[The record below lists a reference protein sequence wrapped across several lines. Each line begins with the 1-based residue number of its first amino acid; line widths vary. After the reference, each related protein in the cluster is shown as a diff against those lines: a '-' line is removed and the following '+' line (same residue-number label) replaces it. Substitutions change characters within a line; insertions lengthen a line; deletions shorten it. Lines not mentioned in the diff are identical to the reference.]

1 MRRDDAYSGATGCPR
16 IPNAGGAPAG
26 SGGSWRIR
34 LDGTRKEAL
43 ETGRTRLL
51 VTGVIFCLAFL
62 VVAGR
67 LVDLAVL
74 GPSVEPRLVVAGT
87 SAAQD
92 FRRADVV
99 DRNGVLLATSLPTAS
114 LYADAREVIDP
125 RQAAA
130 GLVKV
135 LPDLDHEQVL
145 AKLTSAARF
154 VWLRRNLTPR
164 QTYAVNRLGIPGL
177 YFLEAENRVYPQ
189 GREAAHVLGLT
200 DVDGRGIAGVERF
213 FDGLL
218 RRGGGPLKLSIDI
231 RIQALLRRELA
242 AAVTEF
248 EALGAAGLVLDV
260 RSGETL
266 GMVSLPDF
274 DPNVPAS
281 ANGEAAFNRAAK
293 GVYEMGSTFKLIST
307 AIALDSGT
315 VTLRD
320 GYDATKPIRV
330 ARFTISDFHAR
341 NRWLSVPEILVYS
354 SNIGA
359 AKMALDVG
367 GATQRAYLDRF
378 GLLKSAATE
387 LPEVGVPLSP
397 ARWRDINTMTIAY
410 GHGIAVS
417 PVHLA
422 GAVGAIVNGGIRM
435 PVTILK
441 HHQGTP
447 RLGERVVS
455 AETSSAMRRLMR
467 LVVRRGTGRKADV
480 PGYRVGGKTGTAEKL
495 AGRRYRADA
504 LISSFVGV
512 FPTDAPRYV
521 ILVLIDE
528 PKGNKASFGYATGG
542 WVAAPVV
549 GRLVRR
555 IAPLIGLGPAGKEKE
570 PTPGNPLFIPVKGGA
585 GVRTVAAH

>member
-1 MRRDDAYSGATGCPR
+1 MKRDDATPGATGFPR
-16 IPNAGGAPAG
+16 IPNAGASPGN
-26 SGGSWRIR
+26 SWRIH
-34 LDGTRKEAL
+34 LDGARKEAL

-51 VTGVIFCLAFL
+51 VTGVVFCLAFL

-67 LVDLAVL
+67 LVDLALL
-74 GPSVEPRLVVAGT
+74 GPAAEPRLAAGAPVT
-87 SAAQD
+87 QD
-92 FRRADVV
+92 FRRADIV

-130 GLVKV
+130 GLVAV
-135 LPDLDHEQVL
+135 LPDLDHDQVL
-145 AKLTSAARF
+145 AKLTSSAGF

-164 QTYAVNRLGIPGL
+164 ETYAVNRLGIPGFH
-177 YFLEAENRVYPQ
+177 FLQAENRVYPQ

-213 FDGLL
+213 FDGPL
-218 RRGGGPLKLSIDI
+218 RRGGGALELSIDI
-231 RIQALLRRELA
+231 RIQALVRRELA
-242 AAVTEF
+242 AAVTDF
-248 EALGAAGLVLDV
+248 NALGAAGLVLDV
-260 RSGETL
+260 RSGETMA
-266 GMVSLPDF
+266 MVSLPDF

-281 ANGEAAFNRAAK
+281 ALGEAAFNRVAK

-307 AIALDSGT
+307 AMALDSGT
-315 VTLRD
+315 VRLGDR
-320 GYDATKPIRV
+320 YDATKPIRV

-341 NRWLSVPEILVYS
+341 NRWLTVPEILVYS

-378 GLLKSAATE
+378 GLLKPAATE

-397 ARWRDINTMTIAY
+397 TRWRDINTMTIAY

-417 PVHLA
+417 PVQLA

-441 HHQGTP
+441 HHRGTSFI
-447 RLGERVVS
+447 GERVVS
-455 AETSSAMRRLMR
+455 AETSIAMRRLMR
-467 LVVRRGTGRKADV
+467 LVVQKGTGRKADV

-495 AGRRYRADA
+495 VAKRYQANA

-521 ILVLIDE
+521 VLVLLDE
-528 PKGNKASFGYATGG
+528 PKGNKSTFGYATGG

-555 IAPLIGLGPAGKEKE
+555 IAPLVGMTPAGEEKE
-570 PTPGNPLFIPVKGGA
+570 PAPGNPLFVPVKA
-585 GVRTVAAH
+585 GTMKAEARTVAAH

>member
-1 MRRDDAYSGATGCPR
+1 MKQAGAYPINPVTPGASGCPR
-16 IPNAGGAPAG
+16 ILNAEGAPATPAP
-26 SGGSWRIR
+26 SWRIH
-34 LDGTRKEAL
+34 LDGARKEAL

-51 VTGVIFCLAFL
+51 VAGIVFCLAFL

-67 LVDLAVL
+67 LVDLALL
-74 GPSVEPRLVVAGT
+74 GPAAEPRLAAAGT
-87 SAAQD
+87 PATQN
-92 FRRADVV
+92 FRRADIV

-114 LYADAREVIDP
+114 LYADAREIIDP

-130 GLVKV
+130 RLVAE
-135 LPDLDHEQVL
+135 LPDLSHDRVL
-145 AKLTSAARF
+145 AKLTSTAGF
-154 VWLRRNLTPR
+154 IWLRRNLTPR

-177 YFLEAENRVYPQ
+177 HFLQAEKRVYPQ
-189 GREAAHVLGLT
+189 GREASHVLGLT
-200 DVDGRGIAGVERF
+200 DVDGRGTAGVECF
-213 FDGLL
+213 FDGPL
-218 RRGGGPLKLSIDI
+218 RRGGGALELSIDI
-231 RIQALLRRELA
+231 RIQAMLRRELA
-242 AAVTEF
+242 AAVTKF
-248 EALGAAGLVLDV
+248 DALGAAGLVLDV

-274 DPNVPAS
+274 DPNVPAG
-281 ANGEAAFNRAAK
+281 ARGEAAFNRVSK
-293 GVYEMGSTFKLIST
+293 GVYEMGSTFKLINT
-307 AIALDSGT
+307 AMALDSGT

-330 ARFTISDFHAR
+330 ARFTINDFHAR

-367 GATQRAYLDRF
+367 GETQRTYLDRF
-378 GLLKSAATE
+378 GLLKPAATE

-397 ARWRDINTMTIAY
+397 THWRDINTMTIAY

-417 PVHLA
+417 PVQLA

-441 HHQGTP
+441 HHQGAP
-447 RLGERVVS
+447 FIGERVVS

-467 LVVRRGTGRKADV
+467 LVVQKGTGRKADV

-495 AGRRYRADA
+495 IAKRYQANA
-504 LISSFVGV
+504 LISSFVGA

-521 ILVLIDE
+521 VLVLIDE
-528 PKGNKASFGYATGG
+528 PKGKKSTFGYATGG

-549 GRLVRR
+549 GRLVRQ
-555 IAPLIGLGPAGKEKE
+555 IAPLVGMAPAGEEKE
-570 PTPGNPLFIPVKGGA
+570 PAPGNPLFIPVKGGP
-585 GVRTVAAH
+585 

>member
-1 MRRDDAYSGATGCPR
+1 MRRKDAHSAETE
-16 IPNAGGAPAG
+16 
-26 SGGSWRIR
+26 GSWRIR
-34 LDGTRKEAL
+34 FDGTRKEAL

-51 VTGVIFCLAFL
+51 VTGVVFCLAFL

-74 GPSVEPRLVVAGT
+74 GQAAEPRLATAGT
-87 SAAQD
+87 TVDQD
-92 FRRADVV
+92 FRRADII

-114 LYADAREVIDP
+114 LYADAREIIDP

-130 GLVKV
+130 RLVSV
-135 LPDLDHEQVL
+135 LPELNHDQVL
-145 AKLTSAARF
+145 AKLTSKAGF
-154 VWLRRNLTPR
+154 VWLRRKLTPR

-177 YFLEAENRVYPQ
+177 HFLQAENRVYPQ

-200 DVDGRGIAGVERF
+200 DVDGRGIAGAERF
-213 FDGLL
+213 FDGPL
-218 RRGGGPLKLSIDI
+218 RRGGALELSIDI

-242 AAVTEF
+242 TAVAEF

-260 RSGETL
+260 RTGETL

-281 ANGEAAFNRAAK
+281 ARGESAFNRVAK
-293 GVYEMGSTFKLIST
+293 GVYEMGSTLKLINT
-307 AIALDSGT
+307 AMALDSGT
-315 VTLRD
+315 VTLSD

-330 ARFTISDFHAR
+330 ARFTISDFHAL

-367 GATQRAYLDRF
+367 SATQRAYLDRF

-387 LPEVGVPLSP
+387 LPEVGVPLMP

-410 GHGIAVS
+410 GHGLAVS
-417 PVHLA
+417 PVQLA

-441 HHQGTP
+441 HHRGASL
-447 RLGERVVS
+447 LGERVVS
-455 AETSSAMRRLMR
+455 AETSISMRRLMR
-467 LVVRRGTGRKADV
+467 LVVTRGTGRNADV
-480 PGYRVGGKTGTAEKL
+480 PGYRVGGKTGTAEKVV
-495 AGRRYRADA
+495 GRRYRADA
-504 LISSFVGV
+504 LISSFVGA
-512 FPTDAPRYV
+512 FPTDTPRYV
-521 ILVLIDE
+521 VLVLIDE
-528 PKGNKASFGYATGG
+528 PKGNKSTFGYATGG

-555 IAPLIGLGPAGKEKE
+555 IAPLVGMTPGGEEKE
-570 PTPGNPLFIPVKGGA
+570 PAPGNPLFIPVKGGTVKA
-585 GVRTVAAH
+585 GVRAVAAH